1 MSIHKPSIKEQK
13 ILNGWRSDARMRYL
27 ANPGRD
33 LTAKEQKEWERGMES
48 YLLRFSP
55 TSVTEVSA
63 TK

>member
-1 MSIHKPSIKEQK
+1 
-13 ILNGWRSDARMRYL
+13 MRYL